1 MPHIVNTV
9 RNFNVVSSNVCEVRK
24 PHGVSMTLSVVATQ
38 RRLKAAHTCVTHFI
52 QDMSLIKSALRT
64 TTMGAMLHVKQSVC
78 RNRAHANQHE
88 HLIKTL
94 SSDIALWIPTGLRD
108 IARDIARKRSMP
120 HYQRSPTLTRR
131 PAVCVKRF
139 RPRMCCLVAP
149 PDRIHPMLVNVPT
162 TDNNM
167 KTVMHVLTA
176 PQSHQHRQPHL
187 WKSCGWRLL
196 AARTESSDVALAL

>member
-1 MPHIVNTV
+1 
-9 RNFNVVSSNVCEVRK
+9 
-24 PHGVSMTLSVVATQ
+24 MTSPVVAAQ
-38 RRLKAAHTCVTHFI
+38 RRLKAAHTFVTHFI

-64 TTMGAMLHVKQSVC
+64 TTMGAMLHVRQSVC

-94 SSDIALWIPTGLRD
+94 SSDITLWIPTGLRD
-108 IARDIARKRSMP
+108 IARREMAWKRSVR
-120 HYQRSPTLTRR
+120 HYQRLPTSTRM

-139 RPRMCCLVAP
+139 RPRMYCLLVP

-167 KTVMHVLTA
+167 KTAMHVLTA
-176 PQSHQHRQPHL
+176 PQSHQHRQSHL